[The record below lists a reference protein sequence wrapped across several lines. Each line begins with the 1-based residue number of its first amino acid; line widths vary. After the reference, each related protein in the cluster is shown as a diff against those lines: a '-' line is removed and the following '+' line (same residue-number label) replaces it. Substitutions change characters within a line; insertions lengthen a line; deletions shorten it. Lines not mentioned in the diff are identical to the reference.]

1 VRFLDLTTQ
10 EPVKEPH
17 KLAIEKYDPTK
28 DRERLRGYLA
38 MTVVICTLLFPL
50 VSFIALLLVIKWET
64 LKDFYA
70 TFWPA
75 LTTLAGTAL
84 AFYFTSKKD
93 D

>member
-1 VRFLDLTTQ
+1 
-10 EPVKEPH
+10 
-17 KLAIEKYDPTK
+17 
-28 DRERLRGYLA
+28 